1 MELVGT
7 VSVHTA
13 LPGNAVPVTG
23 RLHQDPSSFGVSA
36 SRHGAAGSLKGAC
49 RALGTHSVREEEGLF
64 WEKLGKPEHI
74 ELDCLVVHWHL
85 RKA

>member
-23 RLHQDPSSFGVSA
+23 RLHQDP
-36 SRHGAAGSLKGAC
+36 AALV
-49 RALGTHSVREEEGLF
+49 LVHQGTGQLA
-64 WEKLGKPEHI
+64 P
-74 ELDCLVVHWHL
+74 
-85 RKA
+85 